1 MEQSAP
7 MSMLLSAR
15 RLDPRAR
22 TRSPQIPLE
31 LASPGVL
38 RWEEVPEA
46 VRERVRDLLAALLRQ
61 AAGRPRLAEVGDDE

>member
-1 MEQSAP
+1 M
-7 MSMLLSAR
+7 
-15 RLDPRAR
+15 AR

-61 AAGRPRLAEVGDDE
+61 AAGRPRFAEVGDDE